1 MPFDANR
8 FDQAEFKPRT
18 KRVPVPGLAAFFSGD
33 GPAEWEV
40 RGLTASEIHRAQ
52 EAKQRQDM
60 QKTVVEALAS
70 SGEKAKELRKS
81 LGLDDKATP
90 GEIAKRQQMLAIGS
104 VCPAIDE
111 AASVKL
117 SESFPIEFLNLTHA
131 ITELT
136 GQGFDLVKPAAA
148 SQQTPASTT
157 A

>member
-18 KRVPVPGLAAFFSGD
+18 KRVPVPGLAAFFSGED
-33 GPAEWEV
+33 PAEWEV
-40 RGLTASEIHRAQ
+40 RGLNASELHRAA
-52 EAKQRQDM
+52 EAKQRQATL
-60 QKTVVEALAS
+60 QTVVEALAS
-70 SGEKAKELRKS
+70 SGEKAAELRKA
-81 LGLDDKATP
+81 LGLDGNTTP
-90 GEIAKRQQMLAIGS
+90 GEIAKRQQMLTMGS
-104 VCPAIDE
+104 VCPVIDE
-111 AASVKL
+111 AAAVKL
-117 SESFPIEFLNLTHA
+117 SEAFPIEFLQLTNE